1 MASLIEELTSTL
13 KAELEIYRQLLPL
26 EKKKTGVIMKND
38 LMALEQLT
46 SKEQQFMDEIATLE
60 RKRIQVVNNIATVTN
75 KKASDIKIEVIIKLL
90 DSQPAL
96 QSELSKIHDNLK
108 DVVHQIKGINIHNK
122 SLIEQSLELI
132 EFNMN
137 FIQSTR
143 MSPGTTNYTNQAAS
157 ADMPQGIG
165 MFDAKQ

>member
-1 MASLIEELTSTL
+1 
-13 KAELEIYRQLLPL
+13 
-26 EKKKTGVIMKND
+26 
-38 LMALEQLT
+38 
-46 SKEQQFMDEIATLE
+46 MDEIAALE
-60 RKRIQVVNNIATVTN
+60 RKRVQVVNNIATVTN
-75 KKASDIKIEVIIKLL
+75 KKVSDIKIEVIINLL

-96 QSELSKIHDNLK
+96 QTELSKIHDNLK
-108 DVVHQIKGINIHNK
+108 SVVHDIMGINIHNK

-143 MSPGTTNYTNQAAS
+143 MSPGTNNYTNQAAS

>member
-38 LMALEQLT
+38 LIALEQLT

-90 DSQPAL
+90 DSQPVL
-96 QSELSKIHDNLK
+96 QAELSKIHDNLK

-143 MSPGTTNYTNQAAS
+143 MSPGTNNYTNQAAS